1 MTDRADA
8 VTGTGGPFV
17 ASERQRARE
26 AYRSGRARRSIGL
39 AAGSSVVF
47 LVVVAVAVVSS
58 PGWDRVRGSFLDGAI
73 AGDSVVPILTGLW
86 LNLRVLIVC
95 AVVVPLLGLGV
106 SILRTLRGPVFFPL
120 RFLAAA
126 YTDVFR
132 GVPLI
137 ILLYII
143 GFGLPGLR
151 LQGVPTDPAVLG
163 TIAIVVTYTA
173 YVAEVFRAGIESV
186 HPSQRAAARSLGLTY
201 RQTIQHVVLPQA
213 VRRVLPALLND
224 FVALQ
229 KDVGLISVL
238 GAVDAVRAAQI
249 GSAETANFTPYLVA
263 GLVFVVLAIP
273 TARVADYVTMRAI
286 RRQSGSAVV

>member
-1 MTDRADA
+1 MTSQRQLDRE
-8 VTGTGGPFV
+8 VF
-17 ASERQRARE
+17 RQA
-26 AYRSGRARRSIGL
+26 RARRSIGI
-39 AAGSSVVF
+39 ATTSTVVF
-47 LVVVAVAVVSS
+47 FAVVSTVIVLS
-58 PGWDRVRGSFLDGAI
+58 PGFDRVRTSFLDPSVAK
-73 AGDSVVPILTGLW
+73 DSVKPILEGLW
-86 LNLRVLIVC
+86 LNVRVLVVC
-95 AVVVPLLGLGV
+95 AVVVPILGLG
-106 SILRTLRGPVFFPL
+106 IALARTLHGAVYFPI

-132 GVPLI
+132 GAPLI

-151 LQGVPTDPAVLG
+151 LQGIPNDTAVLG
-163 TIAIVVTYTA
+163 TVAIVVTYSA
-173 YVAEVFRAGIESV
+173 YVAEVFRAGIESI

-201 RQTIQHVVLPQA
+201 GQTMRRVVVPQA
-213 VRRVLPALLND
+213 VRHVLPALLND

-249 GSAETANFTPYLVA
+249 QADTAANFTPYLVA
-263 GLVFVVLAIP
+263 GLAFILLAVP
-273 TARVADYVTMRAI
+273 TARIADYVTLRSI

>member
-1 MTDRADA
+1 MT
-8 VTGTGGPFV
+8 
-17 ASERQRARE
+17 SERAQVVSQRQLDRE
-26 AYRSGRARRSIGL
+26 SFRTARARRSIGIASTSTL
-39 AAGSSVVF
+39 LFFAVVIT
-47 LVVVAVAVVSS
+47 VVVLS
-58 PGWDRVRGSFLDGAI
+58 PGFGRVRTSFLDPGVAR
-73 AGDSVVPILTGLW
+73 DSIKPILQGLW
-86 LNLRVLIVC
+86 LNVRVLAVC
-95 AVVVPLLGLGV
+95 ALIVPILGLGV
-106 SILRTLRGPVFFPL
+106 ALARTLRGAVYFPI

-151 LQGVPTDPAVLG
+151 LHGIPNNTAVLG
-163 TIAIVVTYTA
+163 TIAIVITYTA

-201 RQTIQHVVLPQA
+201 GQTMRRVVVPQA

-229 KDVGLISVL
+229 KDVGLISIL

-249 GSAETANFTPYLVA
+249 QADTAANFTPYLVA
-263 GLVFVVLAIP
+263 GVAFILLAVP
-273 TARVADYVTMRAI
+273 TARIADYVTLRSI
-286 RRQSGSAVV
+286 RRKSGSAVV

>member
-1 MTDRADA
+1 MTLPSQRQLDRES
-8 VTGTGGPFV
+8 F
-17 ASERQRARE
+17 RA
-26 AYRSGRARRSIGL
+26 ARARRSIGI
-39 AAGSSVVF
+39 ASGSTVLF
-47 LVVVAVAVVSS
+47 FAVVGTVIVLS
-58 PGWDRVRGSFLDGAI
+58 PGFHRVQSSFLDPSA
-73 AGDSVVPILTGLW
+73 ARESFKPILIGLW
-86 LNLRVLIVC
+86 LNIRVLAVC
-95 AVVVPLLGLGV
+95 AVIVPVLGLGV
-106 SILRTLRGPVFFPL
+106 ALARTLRGAVYFPI

-137 ILLYII
+137 ILLYVI

-151 LQGVPTDPAVLG
+151 LHGIPNNVALLG
-163 TIAIVVTYTA
+163 TIAIIITYTA

-201 RQTIQHVVLPQA
+201 SQTMRRVVVPQA

-229 KDVGLISVL
+229 KDVGLVSIL

-249 GSAETANFTPYLVA
+249 SADTLANFTPYVVA
-263 GLVFVVLAIP
+263 GALFILLAVP
-273 TARVADYVTMRAI
+273 TARIADYFTIRSI

>member
-1 MTDRADA
+1 MTSQRQLDRES
-8 VTGTGGPFV
+8 F
-17 ASERQRARE
+17 RA
-26 AYRSGRARRSIGL
+26 ARARRSIGIASTSTVL
-39 AAGSSVVF
+39 FFAVVGT
-47 LVVVAVAVVSS
+47 VVVLS
-58 PGWDRVRGSFLDGAI
+58 PGFHRVQSSFLDPGVARE
-73 AGDSVVPILTGLW
+73 SFKPILIGLW
-86 LNLRVLIVC
+86 LNIRVLAVC
-95 AVVVPLLGLGV
+95 AVIVPVLGLAV
-106 SILRTLRGPVFFPL
+106 ALARTLRGAVYFPI

-132 GVPLI
+132 GTPLI
-137 ILLYII
+137 ILLYVI

-151 LQGVPTDPAVLG
+151 LQGIPSNVALLG
-163 TIAIVVTYTA
+163 TVAIVITYTA

-201 RQTIQHVVLPQA
+201 GQTMRRVVVPQA

-229 KDVGLISVL
+229 KDVGLVSIL

-249 GSAETANFTPYLVA
+249 EADTAANFTPYVVA
-263 GLVFVVLAIP
+263 GGLFILLAVP
-273 TARVADYVTMRAI
+273 TARIADYVTIRSI